1 MNKRLIIIVILLLL
15 YFFIFKKFMTKKVE
29 ETEETETD
37 EKETTIQAGQGKGN
51 GTTGAGGK
59 IIDPIKANV
68 FVGANITQG
77 QKEIRRSTP
86 AIVRKKTNRNAL
98 IGKL

>member
-1 MNKRLIIIVILLLL
+1 
-15 YFFIFKKFMTKKVE
+15 MTKKVE

-37 EKETTIQAGQGKGN
+37 EKEKTIQAGQVKVNETTIQAGQGKGN

>member
-1 MNKRLIIIVILLLL
+1 
-15 YFFIFKKFMTKKVE
+15 MTKKVE
-29 ETEETETD
+29 ETEEKETD
-37 EKETTIQAGQGKGN
+37 EKEKTTQSGQGKGN

-77 QKEIRRSTP
+77 QKEIIRSTP